1 MQLNDKVTEKL
12 KELLTP
18 DCYEGNALKLEV
30 LLKKMDLSEF
40 EVEFVDPQA
49 SGGIFNDESG
59 KWAIYVNQE
68 YPMTRKRFIIA
79 HEIGHYISAICDS
92 YSAQHLSAHE
102 QCVCLA
108 RTYTQNDTLNG
119 KAELE
124 ASQIAFEMLIPE
136 KQIIQYVK
144 KSIYKTWL
152 THIIK
157 TPCSISTENIANEFN
172 VSVETAAIRL
182 NRLGINIL

>member
-1 MQLNDKVTEKL
+1 LIQLNDKVTEKL
-12 KELLTP
+12 QELVTP

-30 LLKKMDLSEF
+30 LLKKMDLNKF

-49 SGGIFNDESG
+49 SGGIFKDESD
-59 KWAIYVNQE
+59 KFAIYVNQE

-79 HEIGHYISAICDS
+79 HEIGHYISAICGS
-92 YSAQHLSAHE
+92 YSTELLFTTNGCMCPE
-102 QCVCLA
+102 
-108 RTYTQNDTLNG
+108 RRYKDDTTTG
-119 KAELE
+119 KSEIE
-124 ASQIAFEMLIPE
+124 ATEIAFEMLMPE

-144 KSIYKTWL
+144 KSMYKTWL
-152 THIIK
+152 THFIK

-172 VSVETAAIRL
+172 VSLETAAIRI